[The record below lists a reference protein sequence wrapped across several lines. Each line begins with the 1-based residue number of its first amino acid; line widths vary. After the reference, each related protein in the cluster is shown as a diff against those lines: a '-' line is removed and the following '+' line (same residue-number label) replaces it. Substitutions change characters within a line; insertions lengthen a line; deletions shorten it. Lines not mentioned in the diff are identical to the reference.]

1 MPIVNA
7 DSARWSN
14 ANMAS
19 AQAHE
24 ARASQGAKEHTGQ
37 EGQNASSPAKT
48 FESRIVQETGSH

>member
-14 ANMAS
+14 SGTAANTF
-19 AQAHE
+19 E

-48 FESRIVQETGSH
+48 FEGRITQETGTH